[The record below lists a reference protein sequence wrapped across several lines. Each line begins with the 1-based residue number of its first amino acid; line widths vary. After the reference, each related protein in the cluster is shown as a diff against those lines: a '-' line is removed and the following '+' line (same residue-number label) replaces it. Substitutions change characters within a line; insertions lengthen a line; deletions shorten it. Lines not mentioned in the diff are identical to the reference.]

1 MHILRFAALSALALA
16 AASVLPAARAADYP
30 AKPIR
35 IIVPFTPG
43 GSTDI
48 LARMIGQKLNE
59 AWGQSVI
66 ADNRPGANGV
76 VAAEITSKALPD
88 GHTLMFVAIGHAIN
102 PLLQKN
108 LPYDPDKAFTAVSL
122 TAILPQ
128 MLALNPKV
136 GAANLRELLAL
147 AKGPKPV
154 NYATGGI
161 GSSQHLATELLGYM
175 AKVKMNHVPY
185 KGGNQGLLDVIAG
198 HVDFTLTT
206 ALTVVPHAKAGRV
219 RALAV
224 STAKRLDV
232 APEVP
237 TMAEAGVPG
246 YESVAWY
253 GLVAPAGLPPK
264 VLDKLAGETVK
275 ATNSAEMK
283 TALVK
288 QGAIPVGNTPKE
300 FAAFIKSEQTKY
312 ARVIKEAGIK
322 AE

>member
-1 MHILRFAALSALALA
+1 MKTLRLIALAFACALPTAQA
-16 AASVLPAARAADYP
+16 AGYP
-30 AKPIR
+30 EKPIR

-48 LARMIGQKLNE
+48 LARMIGQKLQE
-59 AWGQSVI
+59 AWGQQVI

-76 VAAEITSKALPD
+76 VAAEITAKANPD

-108 LPYDPDKAFTAVSL
+108 LPYDADKDFAAVSL

-128 MLALNPKV
+128 MVALNPKSS
-136 GAANLRELLAL
+136 ASNLKELLAL

-154 NYATGGI
+154 NYATGGV
-161 GSSQHLATELLGYM
+161 GSSQHLATELMAYM
-175 AKVKMNHVPY
+175 AKVKLNHIPY

-198 HVDFTLTT
+198 HVDFTITT
-206 ALTVVPHAKAGRV
+206 ALTVVPHMQAKRV

-232 APEVP
+232 APDVP
-237 TMAEAGVPG
+237 TMAEAGIPG

-253 GLVAPAGLPPK
+253 GMVAPAGIPPK
-264 VLDKLAGETVK
+264 VMEKLAAETIK
-275 ATNSAEMK
+275 A
-283 TALVK
+283 
-288 QGAIPVGNTPKE
+288 PKE
-300 FAAFIKSEQTKY
+300 FTAFIKNEQAKY
-312 ARVIKEAGIK
+312 AKVIKEAGIK

>member
-1 MHILRFAALSALALA
+1 MKTLRLIALALA
-16 AASVLPAARAADYP
+16 CALPAAHAADYP
-30 AKPIR
+30 EKPIR

-48 LARMIGQKLNE
+48 LARMIGQKLQE
-59 AWGQSVI
+59 AWGQQVI

-76 VAAEITSKALPD
+76 VAADIAAKANPD

-102 PLLQKN
+102 PLLQKS
-108 LPYDPDKAFTAVSL
+108 LPYDPDRDFAAVSL

-136 GAANLRELLAL
+136 NAANLKELLAL

-154 NYATGGI
+154 NYATGGV
-161 GSSQHLATELLGYM
+161 GSSQHLATELMAYM
-175 AKVKMNHVPY
+175 AKVKLNHIPY
-185 KGGNQGLLDVIAG
+185 KGGNQGLLDVVAG
-198 HVDFTLTT
+198 HVDFTITT
-206 ALTVVPHAKAGRV
+206 ALTVVPHVQAKRV

-237 TMAEAGVPG
+237 TMAEAGIPG

-253 GLVAPAGLPPK
+253 GMVAPAGIPAK
-264 VLDKLAGETVK
+264 VMDKLAGETVK
-275 ATNSAEMK
+275 ATNSSEMK

-300 FAAFIKSEQTKY
+300 FTAFIKNERTKY
-312 ARVIKEAGIK
+312 SKVIKEAGIK

>member
-1 MHILRFAALSALALA
+1 MKTLRLIALAFA
-16 AASVLPAARAADYP
+16 CALPAAQAAGYP
-30 AKPIR
+30 EKPIR

-48 LARMIGQKLNE
+48 LARMIGQKLQE
-59 AWGQSVI
+59 AWGQQVI

-76 VAAEITSKALPD
+76 VAAEITAKANPD

-108 LPYDPDKAFTAVSL
+108 LPYDADKDFAAVSL

-128 MLALNPKV
+128 MVALNPKSS
-136 GAANLRELLAL
+136 ASNLKELLAL
-147 AKGPKPV
+147 AKVPKPV
-154 NYATGGI
+154 NYATGGV
-161 GSSQHLATELLGYM
+161 GSSQHLATELMAYM
-175 AKVKMNHVPY
+175 AKVKLNHIPY

-198 HVDFTLTT
+198 HVDFTITT
-206 ALTVVPHAKAGRV
+206 ALTVVPHMQAKRV

-232 APEVP
+232 APDVP
-237 TMAEAGVPG
+237 TMAEAGIPG

-253 GLVAPAGLPPK
+253 GMVAPAGIPPK
-264 VLDKLAGETVK
+264 VMEKLAAETIK
-275 ATNSAEMK
+275 ATNSVEMK
-283 TALVK
+283 TALIK

-300 FAAFIKSEQTKY
+300 FTAFIKNEQAKY
-312 ARVIKEAGIK
+312 AKVIKEAGIK

>member
-1 MHILRFAALSALALA
+1 
-16 AASVLPAARAADYP
+16 
-30 AKPIR
+30 
-35 IIVPFTPG
+35 
-43 GSTDI
+43 
-48 LARMIGQKLNE
+48 MIGQKLQE
-59 AWGQSVI
+59 AWGQQVI

-76 VAAEITSKALPD
+76 VAAEITAKANPD

-108 LPYDPDKAFTAVSL
+108 LPYDADKDFAAVSL

-128 MLALNPKV
+128 MVALNPKSS
-136 GAANLRELLAL
+136 ATNLKELLAL

-154 NYATGGI
+154 NYATGGV
-161 GSSQHLATELLGYM
+161 GSSQHLATELMAYM
-175 AKVKMNHVPY
+175 AKVKLNHIPY

-198 HVDFTLTT
+198 HVDFTITT
-206 ALTVVPHAKAGRV
+206 ALTVVPHMQAKRV

-232 APEVP
+232 APDVP
-237 TMAEAGVPG
+237 TMAEAGIPG

-253 GLVAPAGLPPK
+253 GMVAPAGIPPK
-264 VLDKLAGETVK
+264 VMEKLAAETIK
-275 ATNSAEMK
+275 ATNSVEMK
-283 TALVK
+283 TALIK

-300 FAAFIKSEQTKY
+300 FTAFIKNERAKY
-312 ARVIKEAGIK
+312 AKVIKEAGIK

>member
-1 MHILRFAALSALALA
+1 MNTLRLAALSALALVCTLPVAQA
-16 AASVLPAARAADYP
+16 AEYP
-30 AKPIR
+30 EKPIR

-48 LARMIGQKLNE
+48 LARMIGQKLQE
-59 AWGQSVI
+59 AWGQQVI

-76 VAAEITSKALPD
+76 VAADITAKANPD
-88 GHTLMFVAIGHAIN
+88 GYTLMFVAIGHAIN

-108 LPYDPDKAFTAVSL
+108 LPYDPDKAFNAVSL

-128 MLALNPKV
+128 MLALNPKNS
-136 GAANLRELLAL
+136 ATNLKELLAL

-154 NYATGGI
+154 NYATGGV
-161 GSSQHLATELLGYM
+161 GSSQHLATELLAYM
-175 AKVKMNHVPY
+175 AKVKFNHIPY

-198 HVDFTLTT
+198 NVDFTLTT
-206 ALTVVPHAKAGRV
+206 ALTVIPHAKSGRV

-224 STAKRLDV
+224 STAKRLNV
-232 APEVP
+232 APDVP
-237 TMAEAGVPG
+237 TMAEAGIPG

-253 GLVAPAGLPPK
+253 GMVAPAGIPARIM
-264 VLDKLAGETVK
+264 DKLAAETVK
-275 ATNSAEMK
+275 ATNSTEMK
-283 TALVK
+283 SALVK

-300 FAAFIKSEQTKY
+300 FTAFITNERSKY

>member
-1 MHILRFAALSALALA
+1 MKKTLPLLLTIA
-16 AASVLPAARAADYP
+16 AACALPAQAAAQVPNYP
-30 AKPIR
+30 DKPIR
-35 IIVPFTPG
+35 ILVPFTPG

-48 LARMIGQKLNE
+48 LARMIGQKLQE
-59 AWGQSVI
+59 AWGQQVI

-76 VAAEITSKALPD
+76 VAADIAAKANPD

-108 LPYDPDKAFTAVSL
+108 LPYDADKAFTAVSL

-136 GAANLRELLAL
+136 NAANLRDLLAM

-161 GSSQHLATELLGYM
+161 GSSQHLATELLAHM
-175 AKVKMNHVPY
+175 AKVKMNHIPY
-185 KGGNQGLLDVIAG
+185 KGGNQGLLDVVAG
-198 HVDFTLTT
+198 HVDFTITT
-206 ALTVVPHAKAGRV
+206 ALTVVPHVQAKRV

-232 APEVP
+232 APDVP

-253 GLVAPAGLPPK
+253 GMVAPAGIPPN
-264 VLDKLAGETVK
+264 VLDKLAAETVRATHSADMK
-275 ATNSAEMK
+275 A
-283 TALVK
+283 ALIK

-300 FAAFIKSEQTKY
+300 FTSFIRNERAKY
-312 ARVIKEAGIK
+312 AKVIQEAGIK

>member
-1 MHILRFAALSALALA
+1 MNNLRLAALSAVALA
-16 AASVLPAARAADYP
+16 CALPAAHSAEYP
-30 AKPIR
+30 EKPIR

-48 LARMIGQKLNE
+48 LARMIGQKLQE
-59 AWGQSVI
+59 AWGQQVI

-76 VAAEITSKALPD
+76 VAADIAAKANPD

-108 LPYDPDKAFTAVSL
+108 LPYDAEKAFNAVSL

-128 MLALNPKV
+128 MLALNPKIS
-136 GAANLRELLAL
+136 ATSLKELLAL

-154 NYATGGI
+154 NYATGGV
-161 GSSQHLATELLGYM
+161 GSSQHLATELMAHM
-175 AKVKMNHVPY
+175 AKVKLNHIPY

-198 HVDFTLTT
+198 HVDFTITT
-206 ALTVVPHAKAGRV
+206 ALTVVPHMQAKRV

-224 STAKRLDV
+224 STAKRIDV

-237 TMAEAGVPG
+237 TMAEAGIPG

-253 GLVAPAGLPPK
+253 GMVAPAGIPAK
-264 VLDKLAGETVK
+264 VMDKLAAETVK
-275 ATNSAEMK
+275 ATNSTEMR
-283 TALVK
+283 TALIK

-300 FAAFIKSEQTKY
+300 FTALIKNERTKY
-312 ARVIKEAGIK
+312 AKVIQEAGIK

>member
-1 MHILRFAALSALALA
+1 LNTLRLIALALA
-16 AASVLPAARAADYP
+16 CALPAAHAADYP
-30 AKPIR
+30 DRPIR

-48 LARMIGQKLNE
+48 LARMIGHKLNE
-59 AWGQSVI
+59 AWGQQVI

-76 VAAEITSKALPD
+76 VAADITAKANPD

-102 PLLQKN
+102 PLLQKK

-128 MLALNPKV
+128 MLALNPRV
-136 GAANLRELLAL
+136 SATNLKELLAL
-147 AKGPKPV
+147 AKGTKPV
-154 NYATGGI
+154 NYATGGV
-161 GSSQHLATELLGYM
+161 GSSQHLATELLAYM

-206 ALTVVPHAKAGRV
+206 ALTVIPHAKAGRV

-232 APEVP
+232 APDVP
-237 TMAEAGVPG
+237 TMSEAGVSG

-253 GLVAPAGLPPK
+253 GMVAPAGIPPK
-264 VLDKLAGETVK
+264 VLDKLASETVK
-275 ATNSAEMK
+275 ATNSADMK
-283 TALVK
+283 AALVK
-288 QGAIPVGNTPKE
+288 QGAIPVGNTPRE
-300 FAAFIKSEQTKY
+300 FTAFIKNEQAKY
-312 ARVIKEAGIK
+312 AKVIREAGIK